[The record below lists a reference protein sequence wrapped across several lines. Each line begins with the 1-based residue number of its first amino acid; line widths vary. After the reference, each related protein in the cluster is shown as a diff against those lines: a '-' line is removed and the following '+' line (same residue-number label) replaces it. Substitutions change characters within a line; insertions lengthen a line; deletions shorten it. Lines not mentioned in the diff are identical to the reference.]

1 MNAAAV
7 RSGAPVFGTDDGEVK
22 RALSAEDWLDATA
35 ETGARVVIVFR
46 LGILATVLAEGLN

>member
-35 ETGARVVIVFR
+35 EAGARVVFR
-46 LGILATVLAEGLN
+46 LGIVATVLAEGLN